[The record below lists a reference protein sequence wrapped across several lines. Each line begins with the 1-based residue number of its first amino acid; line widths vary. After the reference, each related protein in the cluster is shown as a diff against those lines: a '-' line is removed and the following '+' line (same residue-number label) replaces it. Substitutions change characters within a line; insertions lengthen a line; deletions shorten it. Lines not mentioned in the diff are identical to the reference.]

1 MTYTITLHDFPGIA
15 ESAREKAQDQYRR
28 ALEKALGNPDDVLP
42 TYRAWR
48 NVIESGGDEMN
59 ADDAALA
66 DRWIK
71 ASNLARQAAF
81 RTLGQADAAYFEVK
95 LG

>member
-15 ESAREKAQDQYRR
+15 DCAREKVQDQYRR
-28 ALEKALGNPDDVLP
+28 TLEKALGSPDDVLP
-42 TYRAWR
+42 TYRAWLH
-48 NVIESGGDEMN
+48 VSESGSEELN
-59 ADDAALA
+59 ADDATLA

-71 ASNLARQAAF
+71 ASNLARQAAL
-81 RTLGQADAAYFEVK
+81 RTLGQADAAYFEVT